1 MSKISIIIPMYNA
14 KEYIARCLESVI
26 NQSFSDIEII
36 IVNDGSTDES
46 LEICRKY
53 AKIDERIIIL
63 NKDNNGV
70 SVARNQG
77 MNVATGEYVMFV
89 DSDDWIDENMCQDL
103 YKRISECHADICF
116 CNNIKEYGN
125 RSEYIDFGCLKD
137 VINLDEIK
145 EVILSL
151 IEEKDIKIAHRRET
165 FRGPCAK
172 LYKRSIIID
181 NNITFKRELAIG
193 EDLVFNLEYLKYCEK
208 IVVEKK
214 FLYHYRVNLYSATK
228 RYRENAWD
236 TYRKLLVILEEY
248 LESNFFEIEYMD
260 RLNKLKL
267 KYFIISVNNE
277 MSKFNKK
284 SYVEKISYIKSI
296 CEDEVI
302 NFALKNSSKGTRG
315 LKIELSYFY
324 LGI

>member
-14 KEYIARCLESVI
+14 EKYIARCLESVI
-26 NQSFSDIEII
+26 NQSFNDIEII
-36 IVNDGSTDES
+36 IVNDGSTDKS

-53 AKIDERIIIL
+53 AEVDERIVIL
-63 NKDNNGV
+63 NKENNGV

-89 DSDDWIDENMCQDL
+89 DSDDWIDESMCQDL
-103 YKRISECHADICF
+103 YKRISECNADICF

-125 RSEYIDFGCLKD
+125 KSEYIDFGDSKD
-137 VINLDEIK
+137 VIN
-145 EVILSL
+145 LSL
-151 IEEKDIKIAHRRET
+151 IEEKDKKIAHRRET

-208 IVVEKK
+208 MVVEKK
-214 FLYHYRVNLYSATK
+214 FLYHYRVNLYSETK

-248 LESNFFEIEYMD
+248 LKSNFSKEEYID

-267 KYFIISVNNE
+267 KYFIISINNE
-277 MSKFNKK
+277 MSKSNKK
-284 SYVEKISYIKSI
+284 GYVGKIRCIKSI

-315 LKIELSYFY
+315 PKNRIKLFLLRNIV
-324 LGI
+324 